1 METIPTVSW
10 TELQGN
16 KYAKALS
23 PQMLTKNGLPTI
35 LKARVIGTQRHGG
48 DFVTVIFD
56 RDYVVSWLITKV
68 IRVLSNEGLEAILQ
82 LVKEAWQKSGYPTE
96 PQHKPVFFS
105 PEEMN

>member
-23 PQMLTKNGLPTI
+23 PQMLTKDGLPTI

-48 DFVTVIFD
+48 NFVTVIFD
-56 RDYVVSWLITKV
+56 RNYVVSWLITKV
-68 IRVLSNEGLEAILQ
+68 IRVFSNEGLDAILE
-82 LVKEAWQKSGYPTE
+82 LVKEAWQKSGFPIESQRKTVAFT
-96 PQHKPVFFS
+96 K
-105 PEEMN
+105 EEMN